1 MGDSVIC
8 NGVTYDYRCLRRRCC
23 RGDAVRRERRRGPVR
38 GRVLDVEFGD
48 FGFVA
53 LRLDVELF
61 P

>member
-1 MGDSVIC
+1 MQF
-8 NGVTYDYRCLRRRCC
+8 GVSGGEGLF
-23 RGDAVRRERRRGPVR
+23 E